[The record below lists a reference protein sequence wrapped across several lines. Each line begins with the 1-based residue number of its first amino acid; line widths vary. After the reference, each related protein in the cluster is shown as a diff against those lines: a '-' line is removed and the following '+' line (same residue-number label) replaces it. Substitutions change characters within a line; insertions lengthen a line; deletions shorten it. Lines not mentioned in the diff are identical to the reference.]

1 MKLVYSRHEHSVDID
16 LAKEGWNFWDNWGKM
31 KVTELPGLTRMA
43 SGDEPLHIFLQHG
56 LPESLPHIGK
66 GHKNSLVPNHLMCL
80 GDDVETFLQLNDDL
94 VTCLYVLVQKVTIQD
109 EELGNI
115 SD

>member
-1 MKLVYSRHEHSVDID
+1 MTALFKRFSLIIMLDVFSLLILTYFQFSRVGKPI
-16 LAKEGWNFWDNWGKM
+16 LDNK
-31 KVTELPGLTRMA
+31 
-43 SGDEPLHIFLQHG
+43 PLHIFLQHG

-94 VTCLYVLVQKVTIQD
+94 VTCLYVLVKKVTIQD